1 VAKRS
6 NPKLIGGFVVG
17 AIALFVVGLL
27 AFGGGQ
33 YFKPKVR
40 GVLFFQGSLS
50 GLEIGSPVT
59 FRGIKIGQVTDIVIH
74 YDVDKQQLL
83 IPVFIEVEPDRVEVV
98 SGERST
104 KNLKAL
110 IDRGLRAQL
119 QVQSLVTGQVSVDLD
134 FHPDTPIR
142 LVGAVP
148 NVPEVPTVPSS
159 LDVLRASVTSLINK
173 INQLPLEQISTEIL
187 TTVHNADEVVK
198 ETRQAVV
205 DARTLLQ
212 SVNTQVGPI
221 SNSVIATSDQANKT
235 LLDAQKLISDAD
247 GDLPKLVAAAQ
258 VVLNKAGAA
267 LDQADAALRGAQR
280 ILKPD
285 SPAYVELTQT
295 LQDLRAT
302 SAAIRAFA
310 EYLQRNPS
318 ALLTGKR

>member
-1 VAKRS
+1 
-6 NPKLIGGFVVG
+6 
-17 AIALFVVGLL
+17 
-27 AFGGGQ
+27 
-33 YFKPKVR
+33 
-40 GVLFFQGSLS
+40 VLFFECSLS
-50 GLEIGSPVT
+50 GLEVGSPVT

-74 YDVDKQQLL
+74 YDVDKQKLL
-83 IPVFIEVEPDRVEVV
+83 IPVFIEVEPERIEVV

-119 QVQSLVTGQVSVDLD
+119 QVQSLVTGQVGVDLD
-134 FHPDTPIR
+134 FHPETPVK

-148 NVPEVPTVPSS
+148 NLPEVPTVPSS
-159 LDVLRASVTSLINK
+159 MDVLRASVTSLINK
-173 INQLPLEQISTEIL
+173 INQLPLEQISKEIL
-187 TTVHNADEVVK
+187 TTVHDADEVVK
-198 ETRQAVV
+198 ETRQAVT

-235 LLDAQKLISDAD
+235 LVDAQKLISDAD

-258 VVLNKAGAA
+258 AVLSKAGAA

-302 SAAIRAFA
+302 STAIRAFA
-310 EYLQRNPS
+310 EYLQRNPN